1 MSLWFGAA
9 QVSFLPQ
16 LGRSLFSIPRPISA
30 LKYIPSPHRA
40 PTAEPNYTESH
51 YFSISLLISVSFSS
65 TVVSQHTHTH
75 ILNLLGF
82 MFRILGL
89 CFCCF
94 IKKDSRILFGIC
106 ESQTLWYYNLTK
118 SFIQNQIF
126 SGQGFKWYSFCR
138 IRQLN
143 LFLYSVQK
151 LRKMLP
157 NITF

>member
-1 MSLWFGAA
+1 MIWSCSGHTHF
-9 QVSFLPQ
+9 SPQ

-30 LKYIPSPHRA
+30 LKYIPSPHPA
-40 PTAEPNYTESH
+40 PTAEPNYTER
-51 YFSISLLISVSFSS
+51 SLFFYITTLILVSFSS
-65 TVVSQHTHTH
+65 TVVSQHTHTYT
-75 ILNLLGF
+75 LNLLGF
-82 MFRILGL
+82 VFRILGL

-94 IKKDSRILFGIC
+94 IKKDSQILFGIS
-106 ESQTLWYYNLTK
+106 ESQALWYYNLTK
-118 SFIQNQIF
+118 PFIQNQIF